1 MFGLTT
7 KKKYNK
13 LLVETTKVGLENCLN
28 DFKIKTLESIVKT
41 FKSKEFRKKELEQ
54 YFAEARL
61 NGLTPRE
68 HLEVSWKEYQSL
80 FQKESCVTK
89 KDLQKESDKLFSNS
103 KILQKMDLDAK
114 NCQSL
119 LKSVKEILD
128 WYKSEEL
135 QFTPE
140 SKNDIKDMFL
150 NLEIA
155 YKNMIGTFGEHKF
168 DSEEIIK
175 EI

>member
-41 FKSKEFRKKELEQ
+41 FKSKEFRKQELEQ

-68 HLEVSWKEYQSL
+68 HLEISWKEYQSL
-80 FQKESCVTK
+80 FQEKSCETNKRVQEFNTNIAIYKKNKE
-89 KDLQKESDKLFSNS
+89 
-103 KILQKMDLDAK
+103 
-114 NCQSL
+114 SL

-140 SKNDIKDMFL
+140 SKKDNSL
-150 NLEIA
+150 SIA
-155 YKNMIGTFGEHKF
+155 MKKQTQLLQQIANK
-168 DSEEIIK
+168 K
-175 EI
+175 EYC